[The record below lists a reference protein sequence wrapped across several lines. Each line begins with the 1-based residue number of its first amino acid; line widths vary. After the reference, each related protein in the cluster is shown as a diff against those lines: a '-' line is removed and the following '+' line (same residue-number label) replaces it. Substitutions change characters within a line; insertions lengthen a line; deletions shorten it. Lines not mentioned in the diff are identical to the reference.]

1 MILCQPMTI
10 SFRKLDS
17 LLCVHRVH
25 RDWDQLS
32 LKLTK
37 MRINWTLNFGMNYSM
52 SKTMCTI
59 YKVENYWI
67 NRELMQT
74 NMVFTLCNIRGPH
87 YGIPYFHIYILGN
100 LSSNVTVGT
109 ANDVMSY
116 ILYIY
121 QGQTFM
127 RHLEMSPSCLSI
139 ISPVCVS
146 WRNKHYFC
154 VRVLHESCVCD
165 ISNSLYTPAISLP
178 FSPVYIH
185 VHVLFIPIPVINATI
200 IVA

>member
-1 MILCQPMTI
+1 MTI

-17 LLCVHRVH
+17 LLCVHR
-25 RDWDQLS
+25 DWDQLS

-37 MRINWTLNFGMNYSM
+37 IRINWTLNFGMNYSM

-59 YKVENYWI
+59 YKAENYWI

-74 NMVFTLCNIRGPH
+74 NMVFTLCNIRGPD
-87 YGIPYFHIYILGN
+87 YGIPYFHVYILGN
-100 LSSNVTVGT
+100 LSFNVTVDT
-109 ANDVMSY
+109 ANDIMSY

-127 RHLEMSPSCLSI
+127 RHLEMLSCLSI

-146 WRNKHYFC
+146 WRNKHYIC
-154 VRVLHESCVCD
+154 VRVLHKSCVW
-165 ISNSLYTPAISLP
+165 
-178 FSPVYIH
+178 H
-185 VHVLFIPIPVINATI
+185 Q
-200 IVA
+200 